1 MTPHDPPPAPA
12 GPTVPPPLG
21 ASGAGART
29 HLAKDG
35 RAPTRHHHP
44 KEG

>member
-1 MTPHDPPPAPA
+1 MPARLPAWLPMCPHP
-12 GPTVPPPLG
+12 GGLG
-21 ASGAGART
+21 VGART